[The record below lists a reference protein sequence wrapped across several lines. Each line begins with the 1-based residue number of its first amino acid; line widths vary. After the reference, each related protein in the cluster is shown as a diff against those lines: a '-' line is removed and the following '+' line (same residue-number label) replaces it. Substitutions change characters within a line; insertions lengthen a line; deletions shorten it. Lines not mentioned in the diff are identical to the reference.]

1 MVMMMDL
8 KSIPVEVR
16 SALIMGL
23 TALLVTFIVSLL
35 AGNSPVL
42 IVGRTFTMTFIF
54 AVIGLAAMLILKQFV
69 PEVYN
74 IFAGGIKTETVPDE
88 PEDAVLDSGMP
99 EQTSSDSTSE
109 KLATGAETGSFT
121 EGEQSTEPEMTQSGS
136 DAHEEAFTPLDKD
149 DYPRADTGQ
158 DTRSSQMGKHIILD
172 DKKVK
177 YEPKVMAEAIR
188 TIMGRDKE

>member
-1 MVMMMDL
+1 MVMMIDF
-8 KSIPVEVR
+8 KRIPVEVR

-54 AVIGLAAMLILKQFV
+54 AVIGLAAMIILKQFV

-74 IFAGGIKTETVPDE
+74 IFAGGIKTDTVPEE
-88 PEDAVLDSGMP
+88 PEDAVLDSETP
-99 EQTSSDSTSE
+99 EQNASDSTSE
-109 KLATGAETGSFT
+109 KYATGADESSFS
-121 EGEQSTEPEMTQSGS
+121 EGEQSTEPEMTQTES
-136 DAHEEAFTPLDKD
+136 DVHEEAFTPLDKD
-149 DYPRADTGQ
+149 DYPRAGSGQ
-158 DTRSSQMGKHIILD
+158 DTKSSQMGKHIILD

>member
-1 MVMMMDL
+1 MMINF

-16 SALIMGL
+16 SALIMGM

-54 AVIGLAAMLILKQFV
+54 AVIGLAAMIILKQFV

-74 IFAGGIKTETVPDE
+74 IFAGGIKTDTVPEE

-99 EQTSSDSTSE
+99 DQKTGESTSE
-109 KLATGAETGSFT
+109 KYTTGAEQSSFA
-121 EGEQSTEPEMTQSGS
+121 EGEESVEPEMTQPGS
-136 DAHEEAFTPLDKD
+136 DAHDEVFTPLDKD
-149 DYPRADTGQ
+149 DYPRAGSGQ
-158 DTRSSQMGKHIILD
+158 DTRSGQMGKHIILD